1 MADFRGETG
10 CRRWVGRKVYDQ
22 KGDEVGTV
30 EELYVDKETRRPEW
44 LAVWTGWV
52 GLSRSFVPIARS
64 SIQDDGIRVGYDT
77 DTIKDAP
84 NVNPGEEL
92 SEEQE
97 QRLYRHYG
105 IDYEGG
111 HQAYGTESRADYEEF
126 GEEDAMVLSEEEL
139 EVGTRTEETGR
150 VRLHKYVETEEQQV
164 TVPVEKERVRV
175 EREPITG
182 GEASGGITG
191 EDEEEI
197 VLHEERPVVS
207 KETHPVEKVHLE
219 KDVETVEETVSEQVR
234 RERAEIEEEGDV
246 DRR

>member
-1 MADFRGETG
+1 MTDFRGETG
-10 CRRWVGRKVYDQ
+10 YRRWVGRKVYDQ

-30 EELYVDKETRRPEW
+30 EELYVDRETRRPEW
-44 LAVWTGWV
+44 LAVSTGWF

-64 SIQDDGIRVGYDT
+64 SIQEDGIRVGYDT

-92 SEEQE
+92 TEEQE

-111 HQAYGTESRADYEEF
+111 QQAYGTETRADYEEF
-126 GEEDAMVLSEEEL
+126 GDEDAMVLSEEEL
-139 EVGTRTEETGR
+139 NVGTRSEETGR
-150 VRLHKYVETEEQQV
+150 VRLRKYVETEHEQV
-164 TVPVEKERVRV
+164 TVPVQKERVRV
-175 EREPITG
+175 EREPVTE
-182 GEASGGITG
+182 GEAAGRTIG
-191 EDEEEI
+191 EEEQEI

-207 KETHPVEKVHLE
+207 KETHPTEKVHLE
-219 KDVETVEETVSEQVR
+219 KDVETVEETVSEEVR